1 MVHISVTGTRGGIGC
16 STLAWAIAREMQA
29 FALLDYSEK
38 QGVRWIVGAPEI
50 DFTWPKTLDS
60 GAGSKD
66 FSKLLSH
73 AKTVEG
79 IAILSGG
86 EPIKFENC
94 QNEAVMI
101 FDSGISA
108 DFQIKLTTN
117 ALQDIQNDIAILEE
131 EILVLRKV
139 RGGIPVPLINSNF
152 DYVYQSE
159 FGVRKS
165 LANGLGLHSKS
176 KVQQVARQICADI
189 SASI

>member
-1 MVHISVTGTRGGIGC
+1 VVRLSVTGTRGGIGC
-16 STLAWAIAREMQA
+16 STLAWAIARELEA

-38 QGVRWIVGAPEI
+38 QGVHWIIGEPEL

-60 GAGSKD
+60 GLGGKNLL
-66 FSKLLSH
+66 KLLSH

-79 IAILSGG
+79 VAILSGG

-101 FDSGISA
+101 FDGAVSA
-108 DFQIKLTTN
+108 DLQIKLTTN

-139 RGGIPVPLINSNF
+139 RGGIPVSLINRNF
-152 DYVYQSE
+152 GYIYPSE
-159 FGVRKS
+159 YSVGKS
-165 LANGLGLHSKS
+165 LSNGLGLHSKS

-189 SASI
+189 SANI

>member
-29 FALLDYSEK
+29 FALLDYSDK
-38 QGVRWIVGAPEI
+38 QGIHWIIGEPEI

-60 GAGSKD
+60 GTGSKD
-66 FSKLLSH
+66 FLRLLSH
-73 AKTVEG
+73 AKTVNG

-94 QNEAVMI
+94 EREAIMI
-101 FDSGISA
+101 FDGEVSA
-108 DFQIKLTTN
+108 DLQIKLTTN
-117 ALQDIQNDIAILEE
+117 ALQDIQNDIAKLEK

-139 RGGIPVPLINSNF
+139 RGGIPVSLINSNF

-159 FGVRKS
+159 FSVGKS